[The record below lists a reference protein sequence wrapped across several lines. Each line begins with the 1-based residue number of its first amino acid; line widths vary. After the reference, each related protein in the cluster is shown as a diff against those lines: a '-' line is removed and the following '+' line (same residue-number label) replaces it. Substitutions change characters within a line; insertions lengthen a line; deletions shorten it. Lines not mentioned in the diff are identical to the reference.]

1 MFRIAV
7 REVHNLL
14 NTTIVFEPGACSR
27 QSRYTRCWGSFFP
40 EIRGFRTAVSIRTT
54 TTFPRLGF
62 AYDASGNGRTV
73 FHGGAG
79 LFFDTISGNE
89 WMLSQNFQPFAV
101 RETNA
106 FTHVV
111 SLQNIYSTDC
121 QDFAGCVSPFPYL
134 YDKINPRY
142 IFPASLVFLQKGMR
156 WPYNYQLNFGMQHQ
170 FTNDFALSV
179 NYVGAFSRK
188 LPLYIDNK
196 APIYN
201 TQNPALNTTANVN
214 CRRPFDTLP
223 FAKGHPAPI
232 LRRDRST

>member
-1 MFRIAV
+1 MLGQLF
-7 REVHNLL
+7 
-14 NTTIVFEPGACSR
+14 PGDPGVPASGVDTNYNHFSSR
-27 QSRYTRCWGSFFP
+27 
-40 EIRGFRTAVSIRTT
+40 
-54 TTFPRLGF
+54 LDF

-134 YDKINPRY
+134 YDKANPRY
-142 IFPASLVFLQKGMR
+142 VSPASLVFVQKGMR
-156 WPYNYQLNFGMQHQ
+156 CPYNYQFNFGMQQ
-170 FTNDFALSV
+170 QLTNDFALNV

-188 LPLYIDNK
+188 VPLFIDN
-196 APIYN
+196 N
-201 TQNPALNTTANVN
+201 ALSTT
-214 CRRPFDTLP
+214 PKTP
-223 FAKGHPAPI
+223 H
-232 LRRDRST
+232 